1 MCFGWTLERPSP
13 ESLIKLKNREASSL
27 NKNKINEEK
36 KEKKTKK
43 NKIEE
48 NEEINNNLKINE
60 DKGVKIIMEM
70 DEKRKEDDER
80 INMKEIDDCLNISPS
95 NNLIEEN
102 SKFAKLTE
110 YDNGKLGCKFDN
122 DTCGSIF

>member
-1 MCFGWTLERPSP
+1 MPMCFGWSLERPSP

-48 NEEINNNLKINE
+48 NEDINNNLKINE
-60 DKGVKIIMEM
+60 NKEVKIIMEM
-70 DEKRKEDDER
+70 DENKKEDDEM
-80 INMKEIDDCLNISPS
+80 INMKEIDDCLNISPL
-95 NNLIEEN
+95 NNSIEEN
-102 SKFAKLTE
+102 SKFVKLTE
-110 YDNGKLGCKFDN
+110 YDNGKLGM
-122 DTCGSIF
+122 